1 MGLKA
6 PRGYGWIT
14 NPRKAAYNRIYNRT
28 SRGCL
33 ASLVIVILLFTALVC
48 QIALAG
54 GGSQGD
60 LNRARMLAEGPVH
73 RIALESFLIAGSKMI
88 RP

>member
-14 NPRKAAYNRIYNRT
+14 NPKRAAYNRIYNRT

-33 ASLVIVILLFTALVC
+33 ASLVLALPFIFLLAYVC
-48 QIALAG
+48 RL
-54 GGSQGD
+54 GS
-60 LNRARMLAEGPVH
+60 R
-73 RIALESFLIAGSKMI
+73 
-88 RP
+88 